1 MAAWDMQLHEMF
13 NATDKDGS
21 GTIGKEDIM
30 LMLLAADKEEKQD
43 PIFKTNLKFL
53 INVINSNNTL
63 KKQTKK
69 QPKLKKEVEF

>member
-1 MAAWDMQLHEMF
+1 MTSWDNQLHAMF

-43 PIFKTNLKFL
+43 PVFKTNLKFL
-53 INVINSNNTL
+53 INVIQF
-63 KKQTKK
+63 KQYIEQANEESTKA
-69 QPKLKKEVEF
+69 